1 MKSNS
6 RNIKHALLAALA
18 LALCWP
24 LASSAQELRTVN
36 DTIYN
41 PKIVFSHAPNTY
53 EIAGIRVEGVDNYDE
68 NIIIGYSGLSIGQR
82 IEIPGEELKA
92 TAKRF
97 WRQGLFSKVQI
108 VVEKM
113 YHDQAWL
120 VFNLRQQPRVSQ
132 VNYNG
137 VKSGEK
143 KDLME
148 RLNFQQ
154 GSQMSPYIADRIK
167 VIVERYFANKG
178 FGQVTCEVTQVSV
191 FSKQNEVIVNNNVYN
206 HD

>member
-6 RNIKHALLAALA
+6 KNIMHVLLAAVAVAMCLPMGA
-18 LALCWP
+18 N
-24 LASSAQELRTVN
+24 AQEMRTVN

-41 PKIVFSHAPNTY
+41 PKIVFTNAPNKY

-68 NIIIGYSGLSIGQR
+68 NMIIGYSGLAVGQR
-82 IEIPGEELKA
+82 IEIPGEDLKTA
-92 TAKRF
+92 AKRF

-113 YHDQAWL
+113 YGDQAWL

-143 KDLME
+143 KELIE
-148 RLNFQQ
+148 RLNFQT
-154 GSQMSPYIADRIK
+154 GSQITPNIADRIK
-167 VIVERYFANKG
+167 IIVEKYFAGKG
-178 FGQVTCEVTQVSV
+178 FGQATCEVVQ
-191 FSKQNEVIVNNNVYN
+191 
-206 HD
+206 